1 MNIQQARTEIARTY
15 RAYTRRNPD
24 GTHRIPPEKQRP
36 VLLIGPPGIGKT
48 AIMKQIAEE
57 TGCGLVAYA
66 MTHHT
71 RQSAIGLPFISQ
83 REYGGRTVSVTE
95 YTMSEIVAAIYDY
108 MGTTGKRSGI
118 LFLDEI
124 NCVSETLTP
133 VMLQLLQN
141 KTFGNVPLPEDWI
154 IVAAGNPPE
163 YNKSVREL
171 DMVTLDRVK
180 HIDVEAD
187 LAIWQDYARAQGVHP
202 AVRTY
207 LSVFPDH
214 FYKITDTD
222 RGQLFVTARGWE
234 DLSLMLSA
242 YEEDGIEIDGNWC
255 LQYLQHD
262 AIARSFGLYYDL
274 FRHFTRR
281 TADAAQ
287 ASGFSLGRLLLGD
300 PERLGGCTSTECLAI
315 AAMLFHP
322 IEKAAARLAEA
333 RRRLARQEELAA
345 LLPPEARF
353 ADEAC
358 VRGFFDAKRSA
369 VAIKAGHGVMKP
381 DEEFREMD
389 ALSRIEADVAAWRR
403 LPADARGSFAAF
415 EAKGLQAR
423 AAEWEEASN
432 GIRAAV
438 EEAYRVLERCPQGRS
453 ALLYLTSDLSASNP
467 CASLLAACPPAAY
480 EAYLRE
486 LDPERQETAKD

>member
-1 MNIQQARTEIARTY
+1 MNIQEAKTEIARTL
-15 RAYTRRNPD
+15 RAYTKRNPD

-57 TGCGLVAYA
+57 TGCGLVAYS

-71 RQSAIGLPFISQ
+71 RQSAIGLPFISK
-83 REYGGRTVSVTE
+83 REYGGREYAVTE
-95 YTMSEIVAAIYDY
+95 YTMSEIVAAVYDY
-108 MGTTGKRSGI
+108 MRETGKRSGI

-187 LAIWQDYARAQGVHP
+187 LAIWQRYALARGVHP
-202 AVRTY
+202 AIRTY
-207 LSVFPDH
+207 LSVYPDH
-214 FYKITDTD
+214 FYRITDTD

-242 YEEDGIEIDGNWC
+242 YEEEGVAVGPDWF
-255 LQYLQHD
+255 LQYLQYD
-262 AIARSFGLYYDL
+262 EIARAFGLYYDL
-274 FRHFTRR
+274 FRHFMQSPGFG
-281 TADAAQ
+281 AGD
-287 ASGFSLGRLLLGD
+287 FSLGEWLLRD
-300 PERLGGCTSTECLAI
+300 PAGLAARSSTECLAL

-322 IEKAAARLAEA
+322 VKLGAEALSEDKKRTARLRELASLLPADDALSGGEDRGFFAQKREALSVKLSHGIVKPEEEYREKAALARL
-333 RRRLARQEELAA
+333 EEDL
-345 LLPPEARF
+345 
-353 ADEAC
+353 
-358 VRGFFDAKRSA
+358 
-369 VAIKAGHGVMKP
+369 
-381 DEEFREMD
+381 
-389 ALSRIEADVAAWRR
+389 AAWRR
-403 LPADARGSFAAF
+403 APEAAAEGFARF
-415 EAKGLQAR
+415 EAARLREAESACAERAR
-423 AAEWEEASN
+423 ALSARI
-432 GIRAAV
+432 GQ
-438 EEAYRVLERCPQGRS
+438 AYQVLKGCPQGRS
-453 ALLYLTSDLSASNP
+453 AALYLTSDLAASP
-467 CASLLAACPPAAY
+467 ACAEVLAACPSPAYAEY
-480 EAYLRE
+480 ARE
-486 LDPERQETAKD
+486 MEIETTV